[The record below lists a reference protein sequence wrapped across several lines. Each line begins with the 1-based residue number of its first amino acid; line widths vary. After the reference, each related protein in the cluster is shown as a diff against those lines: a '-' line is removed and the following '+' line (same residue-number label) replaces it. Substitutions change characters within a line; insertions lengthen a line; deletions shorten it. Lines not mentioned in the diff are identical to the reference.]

1 MNKKV
6 VRQKG
11 WLVFFSL
18 LMVLLGGCSYQ
29 WLASPSGTKIAIPLF
44 INETFRYGL
53 EETLTKSIKDEF
65 ILDGRLEITE
75 EEEADLI
82 LEGTITHYFNEPL
95 SESAAAVEEYRVRI
109 DVLISL
115 VSTKDGKTIWEKS
128 LGGITS
134 YSSMEMIQTEDEA
147 ARETGKK
154 IGQKLLTELVNSIAE
169 G

>member
-1 MNKKV
+1 MHKKV
-6 VRQKG
+6 TRQKG
-11 WLVFFSL
+11 WLIFFSL
-18 LMVLLGGCSYQ
+18 LMVFLGGCSYQ

-44 INETFRYGL
+44 SNETFEYGL
-53 EETLTKSIKDEF
+53 EETLTKSIREEF

-82 LEGTITHYFNEPL
+82 LQGNITHYFNEPL
-95 SESAAAVEEYRVRI
+95 SEAAVAMEEYRVRI
-109 DVLISL
+109 DILVSLIS
-115 VSTKDGKTIWEKS
+115 VKDGKTIWEES
-128 LGGITS
+128 LGAITS

-154 IGQKLLTELVNSIAE
+154 IGQELIELVDSIVE